1 MYDIKLKDLS
11 WVVRW
16 SIVHKYQT
24 LIFNNIEV
32 NCIGE
37 IVPQTIFLRGGVRLT
52 HLGGGA
58 YFKGRSLNLRRESID
73 VRGRQFILMPVHMLC
88 MESCVCF

>member
-1 MYDIKLKDLS
+1 MGGNNKC
-11 WVVRW
+11 
-16 SIVHKYQT
+16 QT
-24 LIFNNIEV
+24 LIKCFFNNIEV

-37 IVPQTIFLRGGVRLT
+37 IPRRGQVDPS
-52 HLGGGA
+52 GGGA

-88 MESCVCF
+88 M

>member
-1 MYDIKLKDLS
+1 M
-11 WVVRW
+11 VRW
-16 SIVHKYQT
+16 SIVHECQT
-24 LIFNNIEV
+24 LIKCIFNNIEV

-58 YFKGRSLNLRRESID
+58 YFKGRSLNLRRESIEFWAD
-73 VRGRQFILMPVHMLC
+73 SYTDAHAYGMHVLFVMADGLY
-88 MESCVCF
+88 